1 MPNVHTSHVNSVF
14 CLDILNQ
21 ALFEVL
27 RHCPTKTEE
36 EKLYILKIF
45 SPKNCLFRVQVL
57 RRPHS
62 FTSPHW
68 IFGTGSVTR
77 TIRKR
82 HVFNEGDF
90 KVKLQAA
97 SEQTR
102 QHRL

>member
-57 RRPHS
+57 RRPRIY
-62 FTSPHW
+62 TSPHC
-68 IFGTGSVTR
+68 FLHRERQANNKEKTMFSMKVTLR
-77 TIRKR
+77 
-82 HVFNEGDF
+82 
-90 KVKLQAA
+90 
-97 SEQTR
+97 
-102 QHRL
+102 